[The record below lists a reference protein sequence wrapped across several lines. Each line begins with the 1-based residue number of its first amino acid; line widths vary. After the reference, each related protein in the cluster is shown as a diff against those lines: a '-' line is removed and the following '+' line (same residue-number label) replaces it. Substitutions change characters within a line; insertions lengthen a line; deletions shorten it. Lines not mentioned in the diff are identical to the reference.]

1 MSRVKINSR
10 KNLINTK
17 LFDVDELSVS
27 YADKNDTFHGVYVK
41 SAVVVLT
48 LTDNRELFLTK
59 QHRHIKD
66 KIYLELVSGMIEDG
80 EDPLEAAKRELEEE
94 AGIKALKWTRLSKVE
109 IGSSIFDWDFNYYLA
124 YELNFTMQKLDLSE
138 DIEIIKMPLDE
149 AVNKIYSG
157 EIVKLSTI
165 TGILMLYN
173 MLNKGLISI

>member
-10 KNLINTK
+10 KNLLKTK
-17 LFDVDELSVS
+17 LFAVDELSVS
-27 YADKNDTFHGVYVK
+27 YADKNDIFHGVYVK
-41 SAVVVLT
+41 PAVVILP
-48 LTDNRELFLTK
+48 LNEKNELYLSR
-59 QHRHIKD
+59 QYRHIKN
-66 KIYLELVSGMIEDG
+66 KIYLELASGMIETG
-80 EDPLEAAKRELEEE
+80 EDPLEAGRRELVEEL
-94 AGIKALKWTRLSKVE
+94 GIKALKWVKLPAVE
-109 IGSSIFDWDFNYYLA
+109 IGSAIFDWDFNYYLA